1 MIYFNKNGETKEI
14 ATYES
19 CISNI
24 SVSDPSSWG
33 NTFNAS
39 SGSLK
44 LTVPSNGT
52 ASVRNE
58 TVVITYKAG
67 SNNCSKSVGISQE
80 AGTVETLFSFCDGT
94 KTKNEALGNSS
105 TAISYCIT
113 STSGG
118 SNVGYTITNSC
129 SWITTSTTS
138 TGIRMVIAANSGDF
152 RECTFY
158 IDQNGTGKRLTVN
171 VSQEAA
177 APVETVFT
185 YCDGTT
191 AYSQSFSEGA
201 TSFTLCVTS
210 TSGGSLV
217 GYTVA
222 SSCDW
227 ITASTTSTG
236 VRVTIAANTG
246 AYRQCSFFITQAT
259 TNKKLLI
266 AITQSASTAS
276 EFHYCDGSRNK
287 TQNTDSE
294 AKNFRLCV
302 VSKIGGEAEQP
313 YSVAGSLPDWITVT
327 TAGTYFNVVLSE
339 NTTSSERM
347 NVITLKQNN
356 STSTITYVITQSAT
370 NCNEFL
376 DSCCGKSSYSHPDYD
391 MRVHY
396 ELDYQNTDSINYD
409 STIHVTSTLPSWL
422 GVTINNGIIYY
433 KVLEENTG
441 GYRETIVEYALDSTT
456 GTNVCPIASVIV
468 RQDANPSLLMDCPFN
483 LVNQGSSTASVASI
497 KWTFGNG
504 EVVYT
509 RVGSDVAGGQTIQGT
524 AKFLRTLNNQ
534 ELFIGHPI
542 DVILYGGTVKRGTIN
557 SLLITSGNTYTI
569 SFS

>member
-1 MIYFNKNGETKEI
+1 MAIYFSKNGETKEI

-19 CISNI
+19 CISQI
-24 SVSDPSSWG
+24 TVSDPSSWG

-52 ASVRNE
+52 TSVRSE
-58 TVVITYKAG
+58 TVTITYKAG
-67 SNNCSKSVGISQE
+67 SNNCSKTVAISQE
-80 AGTVETLFSFCDGT
+80 AGDPPT
-94 KTKNEALGNSS
+94 
-105 TAISYCIT
+105 
-113 STSGG
+113 
-118 SNVGYTITNSC
+118 
-129 SWITTSTTS
+129 
-138 TGIRMVIAANSGDF
+138 
-152 RECTFY
+152 
-158 IDQNGTGKRLTVN
+158 
-171 VSQEAA
+171 
-177 APVETVFT
+177 PVESVFT
-185 YCDGTT
+185 YCDSTT
-191 AYSQSFSEGA
+191 AYSQSFGEGA

-246 AYRQCSFFITQAT
+246 AYRQCSFFVTQAT

-266 AITQSASTAS
+266 AITQSASTAG
-276 EFHYCDGSRNK
+276 EFHYCDGTTAK
-287 TQNTDSE
+287 TQNSDAET
-294 AKNFRLCV
+294 KNYRFCV
-302 VSKIGGEAEQP
+302 VSKIGGTASQS
-313 YSVAGSLPDWITVT
+313 YAVVGTLPSWITIT
-327 TAGTYFNVVLSE
+327 TAGTYFNVVLAE
-339 NTTSSERM
+339 NSTASERSQ
-347 NVITLKQNN
+347 NITLKQTN
-356 STSTITYVITQSAT
+356 SNEQITLRIVQAST

-396 ELDYQNTDSINYD
+396 ELDYENTDSINYG

-456 GTNVCPIASVIV
+456 GTNVCSEASVIV

-542 DVILYGGTVKRGTIN
+542 DVILYGGTVKTGTIN